1 MKSSLTVSVL
11 FIATLLL
18 SFPVLQAVAL
28 PNKNQSFE
36 QWCLQKDSLPVK
48 TKRTVEVLLKESGTQ
63 DCKLADMK
71 LKSWA
76 TLDLGKKQISDVKPL
91 AGLTNLTSISLSNN
105 QISDIKPLADLI
117 KLNWLLLYKNQI
129 IDINPLEGLINLTS
143 LYLYKNQISD
153 IKPIAG
159 LTNLTSLWLGANQIS
174 DKSCPIKPESLCK

>member
-129 IDINPLEGLINLTS
+129 I
-143 LYLYKNQISD
+143 
-153 IKPIAG
+153 
-159 LTNLTSLWLGANQIS
+159 
-174 DKSCPIKPESLCK
+174 